1 MKPIENQ
8 NDSKEIKEFYQ
19 NSNSQDVNNCE
30 HCFVR
35 LSPTRIQCKKCNLG
49 FFDNPFDPFP
59 VDEINR
65 ATINE
70 RARQNYFKRK
80 NKKDVEK
87 TV

>member
-1 MKPIENQ
+1 MNKAENQ

-19 NSNSQDVNNCE
+19 NSNAEDVNSCE
-30 HCFVR
+30 HFFNR
-35 LSPTRIQCKKCNLG
+35 LSPTRVQCKKCNLG

-59 VDEINR
+59 IDEINKS
-65 ATINE
+65 TVNE

-87 TV
+87 HD

>member
-19 NSNSQDVNNCE
+19 NSNSQDVNSCE
-30 HCFVR
+30 HYFVR

-59 VDEINR
+59 IDEINK

-80 NKKDVEK
+80 HKKDVEK